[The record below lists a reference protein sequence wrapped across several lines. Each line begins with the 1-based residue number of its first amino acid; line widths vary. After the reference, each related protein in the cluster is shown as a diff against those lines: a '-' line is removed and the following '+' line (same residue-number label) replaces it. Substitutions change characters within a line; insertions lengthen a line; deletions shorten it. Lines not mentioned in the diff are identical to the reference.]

1 MLKFLILEMLK
12 RIRNL
17 SSCHMLT
24 VDMDTAATSG
34 KMSLIF
40 QREEN
45 ANELLRLGT
54 CGPISIVNSSLSQPH
69 CLNYETTNP
78 LSVLSLSLHFRSF
91 FVFLCLF
98 RIFYSLCFSFFFLCC
113 SVVSRL

>member
-45 ANELLRLGT
+45 ANELLRLDHS
-54 CGPISIVNSSLSQPH
+54 PISIVNSSLSQPH